1 MLIKSSFRFGILS
14 ICLFVLSASTSYGQ
28 EWAQKMF
35 DKDKI
40 DFGVIA
46 RGSDAQYRL
55 KIKNIYK
62 EPVHISNVRT
72 TCGCS
77 AAEPSQNLLQ
87 SGEEGYIQVK
97 MDTAR
102 FQRRKDSNVIV
113 TFDAPQY
120 AEITIPITSYIR
132 TDVVFTPGA
141 ANFGSVE
148 VGKGAETTVGLAYAG
163 REDWAITAIESRNP
177 HLTAKAVETGRGGG
191 RVNYNLILKL
201 DPKTPKGPIREQ
213 IILKTN
219 DVNFKTVPLLAEA
232 RVESDITITPEVVS
246 LGMMVPGQEKTVN
259 VVLRGKKPFEINK
272 IECESNDEAFKIRMP
287 KAAQPIHVLPL
298 TIVPPNKPGEY
309 SEEFTVTIAG
319 RGEPITF
326 KAFGRIAGDT
336 STETK
341 TN

>member
-1 MLIKSSFRFGILS
+1 MLKKSSFRFGILS
-14 ICLFVLSASTSYGQ
+14 LCLFVLGAAPSYAQ
-28 EWAQKMF
+28 YDWAQKMF

-55 KIKNIYK
+55 KIKNIY
-62 EPVHISNVRT
+62 PDQVHISNVRT

-77 AAEPSQNLLQ
+77 AAEPSQSILQ
-87 SGEEGYIQVK
+87 PGEEGYIQVK

-113 TFDAPQY
+113 TIDAPQY
-120 AEITIPITSYIR
+120 AEVRIPITAYIR

-148 VGKGAETTVGLAYAG
+148 VGKGATTTVALAYAG
-163 REDWAITAIESRNP
+163 RDDWAITGIDSPNP
-177 HLTAKAVETGRGGG
+177 NVTVKAEETGRGGG
-191 RVNYNLILKL
+191 RVNYNLQLTL
-201 DPKTPKGPIREQ
+201 SPKTPLGAIREQ
-213 IILKTN
+213 VILKTN
-219 DVNFKTVPLLAEA
+219 DVNFTTVPLLVEG
-232 RVESDITITPEVVS
+232 RVESDITITPDVVS

-259 VVLRGKKPFEINK
+259 VVLRGRKPFEINK
-272 IECESNDEAFKIRMP
+272 IECESDDEAFKIRMP

-298 TIVPPNKPGEY
+298 TIMPPNKPGDY

-319 RGEPITF
+319 RDEPLTF
-326 KAFGRIAGDT
+326 KAFGKIAET
-336 STETK
+336 ST

>member
-14 ICLFVLSASTSYGQ
+14 LFLFVVSTSASYGQ

-46 RGSDAQYRL
+46 RGSDAEFRL

-62 EPVHISNVRT
+62 DPVHISNVRT

-77 AAEPSQNLLQ
+77 AAEPSKNILE
-87 SGEEGYIQVK
+87 SGEEGYVQVT
-97 MDTAR
+97 MDTKR

-113 TFDAPQY
+113 TIDAPQY
-120 AEITIPITSYIR
+120 AEIRIPITAYIR

-148 VGKGAETTVGLAYAG
+148 IGKGAETTVALGYAG
-163 REDWAITAIESRNP
+163 REDWAITGIESKNSS
-177 HLTAKAVETGRGGG
+177 LTAKAVETSRAGG
-191 RVNYNLILKL
+191 RVNYNLVLTL
-201 DPKTPKGPIREQ
+201 APGTPLGPIREQ
-213 IILKTN
+213 IMLSTN
-219 DVNFKTVPLLAEA
+219 DVNFKSVPLLVEA
-232 RVESDITITPEVVS
+232 KVESDITITPQVVS

-272 IECESNDEAFKIRMP
+272 IECESDDEAFKIRMP
-287 KAAQPIHVLPL
+287 KASQPIHVLPL
-298 TIVPPNKPGEY
+298 TITPPNKPGDY

-319 RGEPITF
+319 RGEPIVF
-326 KAFGRIAGDT
+326 KAFGKISD
-336 STETK
+336 TK

>member
-1 MLIKSSFRFGILS
+1 MLSKSSFRFG
-14 ICLFVLSASTSYGQ
+14 FLSACLLMVSNSSSFGQ
-28 EWAQKMF
+28 EWAEKMF
-35 DKDKI
+35 EKDKI

-55 KIKNIYK
+55 KIKNIYPS
-62 EPVHISNVRT
+62 PVHISNVRT

-77 AAEPSQNLLQ
+77 AAEPSKNILE

-102 FQRRKDSNVIV
+102 FQRRKDSNVII
-113 TFDAPQY
+113 TIDAPQY
-120 AEITIPITSYIR
+120 AEVRIPITAYIR
-132 TDVVFTPGA
+132 TDVVFTPGS

-148 VGKGAETTVGLAYAG
+148 VGKGAETTVALAYAG
-163 REDWAITAIESRNP
+163 RDDWAITAIQSKDP
-177 HLTAKAVETGRGGG
+177 SLTVKAVETARGGG
-191 RVNYNLILKL
+191 RVNYNLVLTL
-201 DPKTPKGPIREQ
+201 SPQTPLGPIREQ
-213 IILKTN
+213 VMLQTN
-219 DVNFKTVPLLAEA
+219 DVNFTTVPLLVEA
-232 RVESDITITPEVVS
+232 KVESDITITPQVVS
-246 LGMMVPGQEKTVN
+246 LGMMIPGQEKTVN

-287 KAAQPIHVLPL
+287 KTTQPIHVLPL
-298 TIVPPNKPGEY
+298 TIVPPNKPGDY

-326 KAFGRIAGDT
+326 KAFGKI
-336 STETK
+336 SETK

>member
-14 ICLFVLSASTSYGQ
+14 LFLFVLNVTPSFAQ

-35 DKDKI
+35 DNDKI

-55 KIKNIYK
+55 KIKNIYDS
-62 EPVHISNVRT
+62 PVHISNVRT

-77 AAEPSQNLLQ
+77 AAEPSKNLLEP
-87 SGEEGYIQVK
+87 GEEGYIQVK

-113 TFDAPQY
+113 TIDAPQY
-120 AEITIPITSYIR
+120 AEIRVPITAYIR
-132 TDVVFTPGA
+132 TDVVFTPGS

-148 VGKGAETTVGLAYAG
+148 VGKGAESTVAVSYAG
-163 REDWAITAIESRNP
+163 REDWAITGIESKNP
-177 HLTAKAVETGRGGG
+177 SLTVKAVETARGEG
-191 RVNYNLILKL
+191 RVNYNLVLTL
-201 DPKTPKGPIREQ
+201 APETPLGALREQ
-213 IILKTN
+213 IMLKTN
-219 DVNFKTVPLLAEA
+219 DVNFTTVPLLVEA
-232 RVESDITITPEVVS
+232 KVESDITITPEIVS
-246 LGMMVPGQEKTVN
+246 LGMMIPGQEKTVN
-259 VVLRGKKPFEINK
+259 VVLRGRKPFEINK

-287 KAAQPIHVLPL
+287 KASQPIHVLPL
-298 TIVPPNKPGEY
+298 TIIPPNKPGDY

-326 KAFGRIAGDT
+326 KAFGKISD
-336 STETK
+336 TK

>member
-14 ICLFVLSASTSYGQ
+14 LCLFVFGASTSSGQ

-46 RGSDAQYRL
+46 RGSDAEFRL

-62 EPVHISNVRT
+62 DQVHISNVRT

-77 AAEPSQNLLQ
+77 AAEPSKSILE

-97 MDTAR
+97 MDTKR

-113 TFDAPQY
+113 TIDAPQY
-120 AEITIPITSYIR
+120 AEIRIPITAYIR

-148 VGKGAETTVGLAYAG
+148 VGKGAQTTVALGYAG
-163 REDWAITAIESRNP
+163 RDDWAITEINAKNP
-177 HLTAKAVETGRGGG
+177 SLKVKAVETARGNG
-191 RVNYNLILKL
+191 RVNYNLELTL
-201 DPKTPKGPIREQ
+201 APGTPLGPIREQ

-219 DVNFKTVPLLAEA
+219 DVNFMTVPLLVEA
-232 RVESDITITPEVVS
+232 KVESDITITPQVVS

-272 IECESNDEAFKIRMP
+272 IECESDDEAFKIRMP
-287 KAAQPIHVLPL
+287 KASQPIHVLPL
-298 TIVPPNKPGEY
+298 TITPPNKPGDY

-319 RGEPITF
+319 RGEPIVF
-326 KAFGRIAGDT
+326 KAFGKISDT
-336 STETK
+336 K
-341 TN
+341 RN

>member
-1 MLIKSSFRFGILS
+1 MLKNCIFRFGVLS
-14 ICLFVLSASTSYGQ
+14 LCLFVLNAAPSFGQ
-28 EWAQKMF
+28 EWAMKMF

-46 RGSDAQYRL
+46 RGSDAEYRL

-62 EPVHISNVRT
+62 DPVHIANVRT

-77 AAEPSQNLLQ
+77 AAEPSKSILE

-102 FQRRKDSNVIV
+102 FQRRKDSNVII
-113 TFDAPQY
+113 TIDAPQY
-120 AEITIPITSYIR
+120 AEVRIPITSYIR

-148 VGKGAETTVGLAYAG
+148 VGKGAETTVALAYAG
-163 REDWAITAIESRNP
+163 REDWALTGIESRNP
-177 HLTAKAVETGRGGG
+177 HVTAKAVETNRGGG
-191 RVNYNLILKL
+191 RVNYNIMLTL

-213 IILKTN
+213 LILKTN
-219 DVNFKTVPLLAEA
+219 DVNFTTVPLLVEA

-259 VVLRGKKPFEINK
+259 VVMRGKKPFEITK
-272 IECESNDEAFKIRMP
+272 IEFESNDEAYKIRIP

-298 TIVPPNKPGEY
+298 TIVPPDKPGEY
-309 SEEFTVTIAG
+309 SEEFTVTIDG
-319 RGEPITF
+319 RSEPITF
-326 KAFGRIAGDT
+326 KAFGRIA
-336 STETK
+336 ETK

>member
-1 MLIKSSFRFGILS
+1 MLRTRFFRFGVLS
-14 ICLFVLSASTSYGQ
+14 LCLFVLNSSTSFGQ

-35 DKDKI
+35 DKDRI

-55 KIKNIYK
+55 KIKNIYDS
-62 EPVHISNVRT
+62 PVHIANVRT

-77 AAEPSQNLLQ
+77 AAEPSKSLLA

-113 TFDAPQY
+113 TIDAPQY
-120 AEITIPITSYIR
+120 AEIRIPITSYIR

-148 VGKGAETTVGLAYAG
+148 VGKGAETTVALAYAG
-163 REDWAITAIESRNP
+163 REDWALTGIESRNP
-177 HLTAKAVETGRGGG
+177 HVTAKAVDTGRGGG
-191 RVNYNLILKL
+191 RVSYNVILTL
-201 DPKTPKGPIREQ
+201 DPKTPKGPVREQ
-213 IILKTN
+213 LILKTN
-219 DVNFKTVPLLAEA
+219 DVNFKTVPLLVEA
-232 RVESDITITPEVVS
+232 KVESDITITPEIVS

-259 VVLRGKKPFEINK
+259 VVMRGKKPFEIEK
-272 IECESNDEAFKIRMP
+272 IECESDDEAFKIRMP
-287 KAAQPIHVLPL
+287 KAAQPMHVLPL
-298 TIVPPNKPGEY
+298 TIVPPDKPGDY
-309 SEEFTVTIAG
+309 SEQFTVTIAG
-319 RGEPITF
+319 RNEPIVF
-326 KAFGRIAGDT
+326 KAFGRI
-336 STETK
+336 SETT

>member
-1 MLIKSSFRFGILS
+1 MLIKSSFRFGILGLF
-14 ICLFVLSASTSYGQ
+14 LFVLSTSSAFGQ

-46 RGSDAQYRL
+46 RGSDAEFRL

-62 EPVHISNVRT
+62 DQVHISNVRT

-77 AAEPSQNLLQ
+77 AAEPSKSVLE

-97 MDTAR
+97 MDTKR

-113 TFDAPQY
+113 TIDAPQY
-120 AEITIPITSYIR
+120 AEIRIPITAYIR

-148 VGKGAETTVGLAYAG
+148 VGKGAETTVALSYAG
-163 REDWAITAIESRNP
+163 REDWAITGIQSGNSS
-177 HLTAKAVETGRGGG
+177 LTAKAVETNRGGG
-191 RVNYNLILKL
+191 RVNYNLVLTL
-201 DPKTPKGPIREQ
+201 APGTPLGAFREQ
-213 IILKTN
+213 IMLQTN

-232 RVESDITITPEVVS
+232 KVEADITITPQVVS

-272 IECESNDEAFKIRMP
+272 IECESDDEAFKIRMP
-287 KAAQPIHVLPL
+287 KASQPIHVLPL
-298 TIVPPNKPGEY
+298 TIVPPNKPGDY

-326 KAFGRIAGDT
+326 KAFGKI
-336 STETK
+336 SETK